1 MASVKWSGLVSE
13 VRGKINGSILS
24 VGYGGQ
30 IIRNRR
36 SGGGVTSTSWRKSRA
51 NLAYIAGQWRTLT
64 SAQQA
69 AFISAGVSFPYVNKF
84 GDSVTPSGFQLF
96 CTLNSNL
103 NFIAQSLITTAP
115 SPASSETLGTIT
127 FSQPSSGA
135 LRLAY
140 TATASGLSAIVVY
153 ASSAQSLGVYTAPR
167 FMRFVDVVRSN
178 VASPLNFGS
187 HYDRVFG
194 DVPTSGRI
202 FIKVVTI
209 NYTTGQRWT
218 MYEGFVNLS

>member
-51 NLAYIAGQWRTLT
+51 NLAYIAGIWRGLT
-64 SAQQA
+64 TVQQDSWNA
-69 AFISAGVSFPYVNKF
+69 AVASYPYVNKF
-84 GDSVTPSGFQLF
+84 GDSVNPSGFQLF

-103 NFIAQSLITTAP
+103 LFIGQTLLNTASAP
-115 SPASSETLGTIT
+115 EPVESLGTIT
-127 FSQPSSGA
+127 LSQPSTGA

-140 TATASGLSAIVVY
+140 TPTANGRMDIVIYCTSAVSTGVCTPPRVVRY
-153 ASSAQSLGVYTAPR
+153 VSK
-167 FMRFVDVVRSN
+167 VRSN
-178 VASPLNFGS
+178 VASPLNFGAD
-187 HYDRVFG
+187 YDRVYG
-194 DVPTSGRI
+194 DVATSGRL
-202 FIKVVTI
+202 FAKVFGI
-209 NYTTGQRWT
+209 SRTTGQRWFLF
-218 MYEGFVNLS
+218 EGFVDLA